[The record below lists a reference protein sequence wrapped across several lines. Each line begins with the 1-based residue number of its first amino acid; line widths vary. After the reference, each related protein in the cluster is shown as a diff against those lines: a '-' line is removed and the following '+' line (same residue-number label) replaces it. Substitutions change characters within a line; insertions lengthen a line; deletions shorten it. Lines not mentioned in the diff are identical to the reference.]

1 MTWGIDLIGTRQPSS
16 IVGGENALGV
26 LAERAAL
33 VRGAGIRIFLVTDKN
48 VEAAWGGS
56 VMPLLSESFGA
67 EGMRVLTPGEA
78 SKSAASAVMCW
89 DWLSE
94 VGARRDDIVVAFGG
108 GMVGDLAGFVAAT
121 YLRGV
126 RLWQV
131 PTTLLSQVD
140 SSVGGKVAVNLP
152 NGKNLVGA
160 FHQPELVV
168 VYPGFLSTLSVA
180 EYASGLGEVVKYAL
194 LSDGGLLDMLDTKT
208 TAILAR
214 EPTTLSHIV
223 EQCVTFKAVVVGED
237 ETDRGRR
244 AILNLGHTFG
254 HALESTLGYNV
265 LPHGAAVSLGLVAAL
280 AVSETA
286 VGLSESVRPRVVRL
300 LAHLGL
306 PTRMPDL
313 AFGPIL
319 EAMGRDKKA
328 TADGIGFVCLCSV
341 GTPQWGVRV
350 DEETLRGGLEAITA

>member
-16 IVGGENALGV
+16 IVGGEEALGV
-26 LAERAAL
+26 LADRAAMA
-33 VRGAGIRIFLVTDKN
+33 REAGIRTFLVTDRN

-56 VMPLLSESFGA
+56 MTPVLSESFGD
-67 EGMRVLTPGEA
+67 EGMRVLSPGEG
-78 SKSAASAVMCW
+78 SKSAASAIMCW
-89 DWLSE
+89 EWLSD

-108 GMVGDLAGFVAAT
+108 GVVGDLAGFVAAT

-168 VYPGFLSTLSVA
+168 VYPGFLSTLSVP

-194 LSDGGLLDMLDTKT
+194 LSDGRLLDLLETRT
-208 TAILAR
+208 AAILAR
-214 EPTTLSHIV
+214 EPATLSSVV
-223 EQCVTFKAVVVGED
+223 EQCVAFKAAVVEED

-254 HALESTLGYNV
+254 HALESTLGYDV

-280 AVSETA
+280 RVSEA
-286 VGLSESVRPRVVRL
+286 VVGLPGNVRARVVRL
-300 LAHLGL
+300 LADLGL
-306 PTRMPDL
+306 PTRMPGL

-328 TADGIGFVCLCSV
+328 TAGGIGFVCLDSI
-341 GTPQWGVRV
+341 GAPRWGVRV
-350 DEETLRGGLEAITA
+350 DDETLRRGLEAITA